1 MFLGMLSP
9 SRPSSLGSHS
19 LALCLAHSLE
29 PPFPAD
35 LTAFAPYGSHIL
47 GNASRLVG
55 WLGWF
60 FGNLACRTVYD
71 PFGELVRIAWALAF
85 SDSHAVLN
93 ALPKGCA
100 AGCLERRR
108 WGKTASP
115 RRSR

>member
-1 MFLGMLSP
+1 MLFGP
-9 SRPSSLGSHS
+9 ANPSSLGSHS
-19 LALCLAHSLE
+19 LTLRLGHGLE
-29 PPFPAD
+29 PPFPAN
-35 LTAFAPYGSHIL
+35 LTALAPDCGHVL
-47 GNASRLVG
+47 GNASRLMG

-60 FGNLACRTVYD
+60 FGNLPCRTVYN
-71 PFGELVRIAWALAF
+71 PFGELVGIAWTLAF